1 MAALLVSALIT
12 LALLGGVL
20 LVALPFCRLTVG
32 EGQRLVVFRG
42 EEVHRVEGPGPRWV
56 LPGLE
61 RWVTVSVRPQAR
73 TLELTQL
80 QAQTGAWMSAVL
92 RVDFVVLQ
100 PERAAD
106 LMQTARLGPAV
117 DQLVRAAFETAV
129 GTLPPERLIEAE
141 DRRHLGRSLKKAINE
156 TALGWG
162 LDITAIDVAEARE
175 VAGPAAG
182 AHGTWQVVLVS
193 AGEAAMEVAKALT
206 RLTDLGLLEARELV
220 EAAPAALPLAGDAA
234 RAEACR
240 AALEEAGATVALHL
254 MREEAP
260 ASPLSGEVVD
270 VVLQAA
276 GGHIVDVIKVLRRV
290 TGWDLG
296 HAKAVVDQAPYAI
309 MHRVRRGDAEEVR
322 RALEA
327 AGASV
332 ELV

>member
-1 MAALLVSALIT
+1 MASLLISALIT
-12 LALLGGVL
+12 LALLGGVA
-20 LVALPFCRLTVG
+20 LVALPFCRIHVG
-32 EGQRLVVFRG
+32 EGERLVVSRQEG
-42 EEVHRVEGPGPRWV
+42 VHRVRGPGTAWV

-61 RWVTVSVRPQAR
+61 AWMTLSIRPQVQS
-73 TLELTQL
+73 LEVSGI

-100 PERAAD
+100 PERAVE
-106 LMQTARLGPAV
+106 LMGTTRLGPAL
-117 DQLVRAAFETAV
+117 DQLVRTAFEVAV
-129 GTLPPERLIEAE
+129 STLPPERLIAAE
-141 DRRHLGRSLKKAINE
+141 DRRHLGRGLKKAINE

-162 LDITAIDVAEARE
+162 LDVTTVEVAEVRE

-182 AHGTWQVVLVS
+182 SQGTWQVVLV
-193 AGEAAMEVAKALT
+193 ATGEVPMEVARALT
-206 RLTDLGLLEARELV
+206 GITDLGLLEAKALV
-220 EAAPAALPLAGDAA
+220 DAAPTALPVAGDVA

-240 AALEEAGATVALHL
+240 AALEQAGATVALHL

-260 ASPLSGEVVD
+260 APALTGEVVD

-276 GGHIVDVIKVLRRV
+276 GPRLIEVIKVLRRV

-322 RALEA
+322 RALETV
-327 AGASV
+327 GASV

>member
-1 MAALLVSALIT
+1 MVALLVSALIT
-12 LALLGGVL
+12 LALLGGVA
-20 LVALPFCRLTVG
+20 LVALPFCRVAVG
-32 EGQRLVVFRG
+32 EGERLVVFRREG
-42 EEVHRVEGPGPRWV
+42 VHRVEGPGPCWV
-56 LPGLE
+56 VPGLE
-61 RWVTVSVRPQAR
+61 TWTTVSVRPQAR
-73 TLELTQL
+73 SVEIAQL

-92 RVDFVVLQ
+92 RVDFMVLQ

-106 LMQTARLGPAV
+106 MMQATRLGPAV
-117 DQLVRAAFETAV
+117 DQLVRTAFETAV
-129 GTLPPERLIEAE
+129 ATLPPERLIEAE
-141 DRRHLGRSLKKAINE
+141 DRRHLGRGLKKAINE

-162 LDITAIDVAEARE
+162 LDITSIEVAEVRE

-182 AHGTWQVVLVS
+182 AHGTWQVVLV
-193 AGEAAMEVAKALT
+193 ALGDAPLEVAKALT
-206 RLTDLGLLEARELV
+206 RITDLGLLEARELV
-220 EAAPAALPLAGDAA
+220 EAAPAALPLAGNAA

-254 MREEAP
+254 VREEAP

-276 GGHIVDVIKVLRRV
+276 GERVVDVIKVLRRV

-322 RALEA
+322 RALETV
-327 AGASV
+327 GASV